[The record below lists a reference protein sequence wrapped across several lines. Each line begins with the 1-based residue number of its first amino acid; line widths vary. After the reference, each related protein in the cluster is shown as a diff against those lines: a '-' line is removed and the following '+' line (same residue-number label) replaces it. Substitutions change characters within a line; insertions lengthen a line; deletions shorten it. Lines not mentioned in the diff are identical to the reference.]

1 MKAIRYILVFAIMAL
16 LLAACGE
23 DPLVIEENT
32 TDNWNDETNINPH
45 ANHFFT
51 YLFYVSV
58 RDTSGNDLIA
68 PLGEEYY
75 RSDTRHRPNGEIDPA
90 KLKVIVKRPDGGYS
104 SIKTYTL
111 ARKFD
116 EQRNLLPQNEDGTYE
131 GKGIWYLS
139 NQPQELGESV
149 QDSMILSIQCNTL
162 FGDYRYHDLTVFW
175 EEEPHQYA
183 MPPFEQFPVCTK
195 AKLEGQEVNAEKVV
209 THYYENTEYA
219 KDIIHYFLDF
229 VLDR

>member
-1 MKAIRYILVFAIMAL
+1 MKAIRYTLVLAIMAL

-104 SIKTYTL
+104 SVNTYTR

-116 EQRNLLPQNEDGTYE
+116 GQHNLLPQNEDGNYE

-139 NQPQELGESV
+139 NQPQEFGESV
-149 QDSMILSIQCNTL
+149 RDSMILSIQCNNL
-162 FGDYRYHDLTVFW
+162 FGDYR
-175 EEEPHQYA
+175 
-183 MPPFEQFPVCTK
+183 
-195 AKLEGQEVNAEKVV
+195 
-209 THYYENTEYA
+209 
-219 KDIIHYFLDF
+219 
-229 VLDR
+229 